1 MLINMRVCKYHFS
14 HNTTK
19 YFTILK
25 SVLRIR
31 IRNILAYRTRIRKNE
46 RIYGSGSKGQN
57 IIIKMREKK
66 YFALKTQT

>member
-46 RIYGSGSKGQN
+46 RI
-57 IIIKMREKK
+57 
-66 YFALKTQT
+66 